1 MKERLPS
8 SRSRLLVPRKIS
20 SMRKKSGSAP
30 ASLSLSCPGRPLGR
44 PPVDPPLIQRLQ
56 QRLEPFD
63 LRIEIGDAVGD
74 RVADFDAGEEAE
86 EIGLKQGRVD
96 RPAGKGQRQVDAQ
109 RLEKGAL
116 AGHVG
121 AGEDDD
127 LAQVIH
133 GEVVA
138 DLFVVGQERMAQS
151 GGGEYRRFRRRIR
164 WRVKQT
170 SGCV

>member
-1 MKERLPS
+1 
-8 SRSRLLVPRKIS
+8 
-20 SMRKKSGSAP
+20 MRKKSGSAP
-30 ASLSLSCPGRPLGR
+30 ASLSPSCPLLLA
-44 PPVDPPLIQRLQ
+44 VCLSIDPPLIQRLQ

-96 RPAGKGQRQVDAQ
+96 RPAGKGQRLVDAQ

-127 LAQVIH
+127 LAQMIH

-138 DLFVVGQERMAQS
+138 DLFVVGQERVAQIAW
-151 GGGEYRRFRRRIR
+151 RRI
-164 WRVKQT
+164 
-170 SGCV
+170 